1 MSEQKHFSYEAKEP
15 VVVSPP
21 TDEPPDI
28 EITDIVFLTPAEIH
42 FKRPDGSTGVIMAG
56 MDLVD
61 RQAHVDGRVW
71 AHSDKTFEYLDSVSI
86 LPENFFEASEDIY
99 DKAGEAIDELEAIRK
114 RTREGVE

>member
-1 MSEQKHFSYEAKEP
+1 
-15 VVVSPP
+15 
-21 TDEPPDI
+21 
-28 EITDIVFLTPAEIH
+28 
-42 FKRPDGSTGVIMAG
+42 
-56 MDLVD
+56 
-61 RQAHVDGRVW
+61 